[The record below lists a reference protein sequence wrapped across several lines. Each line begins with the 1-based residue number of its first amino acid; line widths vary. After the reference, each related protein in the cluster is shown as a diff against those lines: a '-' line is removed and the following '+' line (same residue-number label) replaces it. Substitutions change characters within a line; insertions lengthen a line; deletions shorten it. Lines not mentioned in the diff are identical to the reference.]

1 MARTK
6 VRQMSRSTLEQE
18 ILLNRITN
26 RIRNSLE
33 LQEILTTTA
42 REIRS
47 FLASDRVK
55 VYRFEADG
63 SGEVIA
69 ESINGDNLPSMLGLR
84 FPPGDIPQSAR
95 EMFLKARQRVI
106 VDVELKHQTLN
117 RLDCPETGKTL
128 AVEDISY
135 RPVDPCHAEYLKAMG
150 ARSSLT
156 VPILHQNH
164 LWGLLVSH
172 HSQPKRFSARELKMV
187 QLLVDQLSI
196 AIAQSFLLSQARQ
209 QARDEAVV
217 NQITSLLHSPLE
229 LNEIRKAVLEQTVK
243 HLHGSGGRLYLA
255 AEFGDRPALLYTCG
269 QQPTDL
275 DLELSPF
282 WQQIMGFDH
291 QGDQAKTANHPRQL
305 GIFENIYS
313 QNYSSIDSNVSSFLV
328 PHLYA
333 ISDISKEPQLKS
345 VSANLVAASIRSFLA
360 VPLQYRQQ
368 CIGCLTVFR
377 SPIQTEILWAGRC
390 SSDARHDRP
399 RQSFAAWKE
408 IKTGEAQKWTS
419 EEQKLAQSLGTHLY
433 MAAMQRRVEAM
444 IRHQASHDPLTGL
457 PNRLL
462 FNERLSLA
470 LASAHQ
476 NGEMLAV
483 IFLDLDRFKN
493 VNDTLGH
500 PVGDLLLQSVSR
512 RLSKCLRVGD
522 SIARWGGDEFTVLLY
537 NINTPEEATKI
548 CQLIIQSLSSPF
560 DFEGLELYTKA
571 SLGIALAPYDGED
584 AETLLKNADAAMYKA
599 KQKGRNNYQFYTRA
613 IGSKVSEDLN
623 LENHLYKAIKKT
635 EFVLHYQPQINLNTG
650 KIVGMEALIRWD
662 HPERGL
668 ISPDR
673 FIPLAEET
681 GLICQIDEWVM
692 RTACL
697 QNREWQLRGLPPM
710 RIAVNLSARQFLQP
724 HTVQI
729 IAEILSE
736 TKLNPEYLEIEITES
751 IAMTDVSFTLSVLQ
765 QLKDMG
771 IHISLDD
778 FGTGYSSLWS
788 LKSFPLNNLKIDKSF
803 VADLVTGSSGATIVK
818 LAIGLGQG
826 LNLQVIAEG
835 VETAEQLAFLHSHQ
849 CDIGQGYFF
858 SKPIPA
864 AAITQVCLE
873 NQRGNKQELLF

>member
-1 MARTK
+1 MTRTK
-6 VRQMSRSTLEQE
+6 VRQMSRSTLKQE

-47 FLASDRVK
+47 FLESDRVK

-84 FPPGDIPQSAR
+84 FPAGDIPHSAR

-106 VDVELKHQTLN
+106 VDVELKHQTIN

-135 RPVDPCHAEYLKAMG
+135 SPVDPCHAEYLKAMG

-156 VPILHQNH
+156 LPILHQNH

-172 HSQPKRFSARELKMV
+172 HSQPKRFSDRELKMV

-196 AIAQSFLLSQARQ
+196 AIAQSFLLTQARQ
-209 QARDEAVV
+209 QARDEAVI

-229 LNEIRKAVLEQTVK
+229 LNEIRKSVLEQTVK
-243 HLHGSGGRLYLA
+243 HLRGSGGRLYIA

-269 QQPTDL
+269 QQPGDIN
-275 DLELSPF
+275 LELSPF
-282 WQQIMGFDH
+282 WQQIMGRANQD
-291 QGDQAKTANHPRQL
+291 DRVPTANYTSQL

-313 QNYSSIDSNVSSFLV
+313 QHYSSIDNNISSFIV
-328 PHLYA
+328 PHLYP
-333 ISDISKEPQLKS
+333 ISDISKEPQLQS
-345 VSANLVAASIRSFLA
+345 VSANLLAASIRSFLA

-368 CIGCLTVFR
+368 CIGCLTIFR
-377 SPIQTEILWAGRC
+377 SPIETEILWAGRC
-390 SSDARHDRP
+390 SSDTRHDRP

-512 RLSKCLRVGD
+512 RLTNCLRVGD
-522 SIARWGGDEFTVLLY
+522 SMARWGGDEFTVLLY
-537 NINTPEEATKI
+537 NIKSPEEATKI

-560 DFEGLELYTKA
+560 DFEGLELYIKA

-584 AETLLKNADAAMYKA
+584 AETLLKNADAAMYRA
-599 KQKGRNNYQFYTRA
+599 KQKGRNNYQFYTQA

-623 LENHLYKAIKKT
+623 LENHLYKALNKS

-650 KIVGMEALIRWD
+650 KIVGMEALIRWE

-668 ISPDR
+668 IPPDR

-697 QNREWQLRGLPPM
+697 QNRAWQLLGLPPM

-724 HTVQI
+724 HTVQT

-751 IAMTDVSFTLSVLQ
+751 IAMTDVSFTVSVLQ
-765 QLKDMG
+765 QLQDMG

-788 LKSFPLNNLKIDKSF
+788 LKNFPLNNLKIDKSF

-818 LAIGLGQG
+818 LAIALGQG

-835 VETAEQLAFLHSHQ
+835 VETAEQLAFLRSHQ

-864 AAITQVCLE
+864 AAITQLCLE
-873 NQRGNKQELLF
+873 NQSGK

>member
-1 MARTK
+1 MVPRK

-47 FLASDRVK
+47 FLGSDRVK

-69 ESINGDNLPSMLGLR
+69 ESLNGDNLSSMLGLR
-84 FPPGDIPQSAR
+84 FPAGDIPDSAR
-95 EMFLKARQRVI
+95 EMFVKARQRVI
-106 VDVELKHQTLN
+106 VDVGLKHQTIN

-128 AVEDISY
+128 AVEDIRYS
-135 RPVDPCHAEYLKAMG
+135 PVDPCHAEYLEAMG

-156 VPILHQNH
+156 VPILHRNQ
-164 LWGLLVSH
+164 LWGLLACH
-172 HSQPKRFSARELKMV
+172 HSKPKRFSDRELNMV

-209 QARDEAVV
+209 QARDEATI

-229 LNEIRKAVLEQTVK
+229 LNEIRQSVLEQTVQ
-243 HLHGSGGRLYLA
+243 HLGGSGGRLYIA

-269 QQPTDL
+269 QQPLDA
-275 DLELSPF
+275 DLELSSF
-282 WQQIMGFDH
+282 WQQIMGFANQD
-291 QGDQAKTANHPRQL
+291 DREKTADNTSQL
-305 GIFENIYS
+305 GIFQNLYS
-313 QNYSSIDSNVSSFLV
+313 QHYSSIDTNISNLTV

-333 ISDISKEPQLKS
+333 ISDISQEPQLKS
-345 VSANLVAASIRSFLA
+345 LSVNFLAASIASILA

-377 SPIQTEILWAGRC
+377 SAVETEILWAGR
-390 SSDARHDRP
+390 SGSDARSDRP

-408 IKTGEAQKWTS
+408 TKIGESKKWS
-419 EEQKLAQSLGTHLY
+419 SDELKLAKSLGTHLY

-444 IRHQASHDPLTGL
+444 IRHQASHDQLTGL
-457 PNRLL
+457 ANRLL

-470 LASAHQ
+470 LANAHQ
-476 NGEMLAV
+476 NAEMLAV

-500 PVGDLLLQSVSR
+500 PVGDLLLQGVSR
-512 RLSKCLRVGD
+512 RLTNCLRVGD

-537 NINTPEEATKI
+537 NINSPEEATLI
-548 CQLIIQSLSSPF
+548 CQKIIQSLSSPF
-560 DFEGLELYTKA
+560 DLDGLELYTKA

-599 KQKGRNNYQFYTRA
+599 KQRGRNNYQFYTRA
-613 IGSKVSEDLN
+613 IGSKVSEELN
-623 LENHLYKAIKKT
+623 LENQLYKALKKS

-650 KIVGMEALIRWD
+650 KIVGMEALVRWQ

-668 ISPDR
+668 IFPDR

-681 GLICQIDEWVM
+681 GFICQIDEWVM
-692 RTACL
+692 RAACL
-697 QNREWQLRGLPPM
+697 QNREWQLLGLPPM
-710 RIAVNLSARQFLQP
+710 RIAVNLSCRQFLQP
-724 HTVQI
+724 NTVQT

-736 TKLNPEYLEIEITES
+736 TELNPEYLEIEITET
-751 IAMTDVSFTLSVLQ
+751 IAMTDVNFTVSVLQ
-765 QLKDMG
+765 HLQEMG

-788 LKSFPLNNLKIDKSF
+788 LKNLPLNNLKIDKSF
-803 VADLVTGSSGATIVK
+803 VADLQEGSSGATIVK
-818 LAIGLGQG
+818 VAIALGQG

-835 VETAEQLAFLHSHQ
+835 VETAEQLAFLQSLH
-849 CDIGQGYFF
+849 CEIGQGYFF
-858 SKPIPA
+858 NKPIPA
-864 AAITQVCLE
+864 AAATQLCL
-873 NQRGNKQELLF
+873 QSRSGNKQKLIF

>member
-1 MARTK
+1 MTRTK
-6 VRQMSRSTLEQE
+6 ARQMSRSTLQQE

-47 FLASDRVK
+47 FLDSDRVK

-69 ESINGDNLPSMLGLR
+69 ESINGDNLSSMLGLR
-84 FPPGDIPQSAR
+84 FPSGDIPQSAR

-106 VDVELKHQTLN
+106 VDVELKHQTIN

-128 AVEDISY
+128 AVEDITYS
-135 RPVDPCHAEYLKAMG
+135 PVDPCHAEYLKAMG

-156 VPILHQNH
+156 VPIVHQNQ

-172 HSQPKRFSARELKMV
+172 HSQPKRFSDRELKMV

-209 QARDEAVV
+209 QARDEAVI

-269 QQPTDL
+269 QQPADI

-282 WQQIMGFDH
+282 WQQIMGRANEDDRA
-291 QGDQAKTANHPRQL
+291 QTANHTSQL
-305 GIFENIYS
+305 GIVENLYS
-313 QNYSSIDSNVSSFLV
+313 QHYNSIDSNIPNFLV

-345 VSANLVAASIRSFLA
+345 VSANLVAASIRSILA

-377 SPIQTEILWAGRC
+377 SPIETEILWAGCC
-390 SSDARHDRP
+390 SSDARNDRP

-512 RLSKCLRVGD
+512 RLTDCLRVGD
-522 SIARWGGDEFTVLLY
+522 SMARWGGDEFTVLLY
-537 NINTPEEATKI
+537 NINSPEEATKI

-560 DFEGLELYTKA
+560 DFEGLELYIKA

-599 KQKGRNNYQFYTRA
+599 KQKGRNNYQFYTQA

-623 LENHLYKAIKKT
+623 LENHLYKALKNS
-635 EFVLHYQPQINLNTG
+635 EFVLHYQPQINLKTG
-650 KIVGMEALIRWD
+650 KIVGMEALIRWE

-681 GLICQIDEWVM
+681 GLICPIDEWVM

-697 QNREWQLRGLPPM
+697 QNRAWQLLGLPPM
-710 RIAVNLSARQFLQP
+710 RIAVNLSARQFLQA
-724 HTVQI
+724 HTVQT

-751 IAMTDVSFTLSVLQ
+751 IAMTDVSFTVSVLQ
-765 QLKDMG
+765 QLQDMG

-788 LKSFPLNNLKIDKSF
+788 LKNFPLNHLKIDKSF

-818 LAIGLGQG
+818 LAIALGQG

-835 VETAEQLAFLHSHQ
+835 VETAEQLAFLQSHH
-849 CDIGQGYFF
+849 CDLGQGYFF

-864 AAITQVCLE
+864 AAITQLCLE
-873 NQRGNKQELLF
+873 NQSGK

>member
-6 VRQMSRSTLEQE
+6 VRQMLRSTLEQE

-47 FLASDRVK
+47 FLGTDRVK
-55 VYRFEADG
+55 VYRFGADG

-69 ESINGDNLPSMLGLR
+69 ESTNGDSLPSLLGLR
-84 FPPGDIPQSAR
+84 FPASDIPNSSR
-95 EMFLKARQRVI
+95 EMLLKARQRVI
-106 VDVELKHQTLN
+106 VDVELKYQTIN

-128 AVEDISY
+128 AVEDIRY
-135 RPVDPCHAEYLKAMG
+135 CPVESCHAEYLKALG
-150 ARSSLT
+150 ALSSLT
-156 VPILHQNH
+156 VPILHQNQ

-172 HSQPKRFSARELKMV
+172 HSQPKRFSDRELKMV

-196 AIAQSFLLSQARQ
+196 AIAQSFLLSQAKA
-209 QARDEAVV
+209 QAHDEAVV
-217 NQITSLLHSPLE
+217 NQISSLLHSPLE
-229 LNEIRKAVLEQTVK
+229 LTEIRQAVLEQTVK
-243 HLHGSGGRLYLA
+243 HLRGSGGRLYIA
-255 AEFGDRPALLYTCG
+255 AEFGDLPAKLYTCG
-269 QQPTDL
+269 QQPTDI

-282 WQQIMGFDH
+282 WQQIMGCANQD
-291 QGDQAKTANHPRQL
+291 DRAKTADNTSQL
-305 GIFENIYS
+305 GIFQSLYS
-313 QNYSSIDSNVSSFLV
+313 QHYSSIDKNISSLIV

-333 ISDISKEPQLKS
+333 ISDISKEPELKS
-345 VSANLVAASIRSFLA
+345 LSANFIAADLRSFLA

-377 SPIQTEILWAGRC
+377 SAIETEILWAGRT
-390 SSDARHDRP
+390 SSDARIDRP

-408 IKTGEAQKWTS
+408 IKTAQAQQWS
-419 EEQKLAQSLGTHLY
+419 SDEQKLAKSLGTHLY

-444 IRHQASHDPLTGL
+444 IRHQASHDQLTGL

-470 LASAHQ
+470 LANAHQ
-476 NGEMLAV
+476 NAEMLAV

-500 PVGDLLLQSVSR
+500 PAGDLLLQGVSR
-512 RLSKCLRVGD
+512 RLTNCLRVGD

-537 NINTPEEATKI
+537 NINSPDEATKI
-548 CQLIIQSLSSPF
+548 CKLIIQSLSSPF
-560 DFEGLELYTKA
+560 DFDGLELYTKA

-613 IGSKVSEDLN
+613 IGSKVSEELN
-623 LENHLYKAIKKT
+623 LENHLYRALKKS

-650 KIVGMEALIRWD
+650 QIVGMEALIRWQ

-668 ISPDR
+668 IAPDR

-681 GLICQIDEWVM
+681 GLICQMDEWVM

-697 QNREWQLRGLPPM
+697 QNRAWQLLGLPPM

-724 HTVQI
+724 NTVQT

-736 TKLNPEYLEIEITES
+736 TELNPEYLEIEITES
-751 IAMTDVSFTLSVLQ
+751 IAMTDVNFTVSVLRQLQ
-765 QLKDMG
+765 QMG

-788 LKSFPLNNLKIDKSF
+788 LKNFPLNNLKIDKSF
-803 VADLVTGSSGATIVK
+803 VADLQEGSSGATIVK
-818 LAIGLGQG
+818 LAIALGQG

-835 VETAEQLAFLHSHQ
+835 VETAEQLAFLQSLH
-849 CDIGQGYFF
+849 CDMGQGYFF
-858 SKPIPA
+858 SKPIPVA
-864 AAITQVCLE
+864 AATQLCLE
-873 NQRGNKQELLF
+873 NQPGEIRSLT

>member
-1 MARTK
+1 MVPRK
-6 VRQMSRSTLEQE
+6 VRQMSRSTLEPE

-47 FLASDRVK
+47 FLGSDRVK

-69 ESINGDNLPSMLGLR
+69 ESLNGDNLSSMLGLR
-84 FPPGDIPQSAR
+84 FPAGDIPDSAR
-95 EMFLKARQRVI
+95 EMFVKARQRVI
-106 VDVELKHQTLN
+106 VDVGLKHQTIN

-128 AVEDISY
+128 AVEDIRYS
-135 RPVDPCHAEYLKAMG
+135 PVDPCHAEYLEAMG

-156 VPILHQNH
+156 MPILHRNQ
-164 LWGLLVSH
+164 LWGLLACH
-172 HSQPKRFSARELKMV
+172 HSKPKRFSDRELNMV

-209 QARDEAVV
+209 QARDEAAI

-229 LNEIRKAVLEQTVK
+229 INEIRQLVIEQTVK
-243 HLHGSGGRLYLA
+243 HLRGSGGRLYIA

-269 QQPTDL
+269 QQPLDA
-275 DLELSPF
+275 DLELSSF
-282 WQQIMGFDH
+282 WQQIMGFANQD
-291 QGDQAKTANHPRQL
+291 DREKTADNTSQL
-305 GIFENIYS
+305 GIFQNLYS
-313 QNYSSIDSNVSSFLV
+313 QHYSSIDTNISNLTV

-333 ISDISKEPQLKS
+333 ISDISQEPQLKS
-345 VSANLVAASIRSFLA
+345 LSANFLAASIESILA

-377 SPIQTEILWAGRC
+377 GAVETEILWAGR
-390 SSDARHDRP
+390 SGSDARSDRP

-408 IKTGEAQKWTS
+408 TKIGEAKKWS
-419 EEQKLAQSLGTHLY
+419 SDELKLAKSLGTHLY

-444 IRHQASHDPLTGL
+444 IRHQASHDQLTGL
-457 PNRLL
+457 ANRLL

-470 LASAHQ
+470 LANAHQ
-476 NGEMLAV
+476 NAEMLAV

-500 PVGDLLLQSVSR
+500 PIGDLLLQGVSR
-512 RLSKCLRVGD
+512 RLTNCLRVGD

-537 NINTPEEATKI
+537 NINSPEEATLI
-548 CQLIIQSLSSPF
+548 CQKIIQSLSSPF
-560 DFEGLELYTKA
+560 DFDGVELYTKA

-599 KQKGRNNYQFYTRA
+599 KQRGRNNYQFYTQA
-613 IGSKVSEDLN
+613 IGSKVSEELN
-623 LENHLYKAIKKT
+623 LENQLYKALKKS

-650 KIVGMEALIRWD
+650 KIVGMEALVRWQ

-668 ISPDR
+668 IFPDR

-681 GLICQIDEWVM
+681 GFICQIDEWVM
-692 RTACL
+692 RAACL
-697 QNREWQLRGLPPM
+697 QNREWQLLGLPPM
-710 RIAVNLSARQFLQP
+710 RIAVNLSCRQFLQP
-724 HTVQI
+724 NTVQT

-736 TKLNPEYLEIEITES
+736 TELNPEYLEIEITET
-751 IAMTDVSFTLSVLQ
+751 IAMTDVNFTVSVLQ
-765 QLKDMG
+765 HLQEMG

-788 LKSFPLNNLKIDKSF
+788 LKNLPLNNLKIDKSF
-803 VADLVTGSSGATIVK
+803 VADLQEGSSGATIVK
-818 LAIGLGQG
+818 VAIALGQG

-835 VETAEQLAFLHSHQ
+835 VETAEQLAFLQSLH
-849 CDIGQGYFF
+849 CEIGQGYFF

-864 AAITQVCLE
+864 AAATQLCLE
-873 NQRGNKQELLF
+873 SRSGNKKELIF

>member
-6 VRQMSRSTLEQE
+6 LRQMSRSTLEQE

-42 REIRS
+42 LEIRS
-47 FLASDRVK
+47 FLESDRVK

-69 ESINGDNLPSMLGLR
+69 ESINGDKLPSMLGLR
-84 FPPGDIPQSAR
+84 FPPGDIPNSAR

-106 VDVELKHQTLN
+106 VDVELQHQTIN

-172 HSQPKRFSARELKMV
+172 HSQPKRFSDRELKMV

-209 QARDEAVV
+209 QARDEAVI

-243 HLHGSGGRLYLA
+243 HLRGSGGRLYIA

-269 QQPTDL
+269 QQPADI

-282 WQQIMGFDH
+282 WQQIMGRANQDDPA
-291 QGDQAKTANHPRQL
+291 QTANHTSQL
-305 GIFENIYS
+305 GMFENLYS
-313 QNYSSIDSNVSSFLV
+313 QHYSSIDTNISSFLV

-345 VSANLVAASIRSFLA
+345 VSANLFAASIRSFLA

-377 SPIQTEILWAGRC
+377 SPIKTEILWAGRC
-390 SSDARHDRP
+390 SSDARNDRP

-512 RLSKCLRVGD
+512 RLTNCLRVGD
-522 SIARWGGDEFTVLLY
+522 SMARWGGDEFTVLLY
-537 NINTPEEATKI
+537 NINSPEEATKI
-548 CQLIIQSLSSPF
+548 CQLIIQSLSGPF
-560 DFEGLELYTKA
+560 DFEGLELYIKA

-599 KQKGRNNYQFYTRA
+599 KQKGRNNYQFYTQA

-623 LENHLYKAIKKT
+623 LENHLYKALKKS
-635 EFVLHYQPQINLNTG
+635 EFVLYYQPQINLNTG
-650 KIVGMEALIRWD
+650 KIVGMEALIRWE

-668 ISPDR
+668 IPPDR

-697 QNREWQLRGLPPM
+697 QNRAWQLLGLPPM

-724 HTVQI
+724 HTVQT

-751 IAMTDVSFTLSVLQ
+751 IAMTDVSFTVSVLQ
-765 QLKDMG
+765 QLQDMG

-788 LKSFPLNNLKIDKSF
+788 LKNFPLNNLKIDKSF
-803 VADLVTGSSGATIVK
+803 VADLVTGSNGATIVK
-818 LAIGLGQG
+818 LAIALGQG

-835 VETAEQLAFLHSHQ
+835 VETAEQLAFLHSHK
-849 CDIGQGYFF
+849 CDMGQGYFF

-864 AAITQVCLE
+864 AAITQLCLE
-873 NQRGNKQELLF
+873 NHSGKKISNLN

>member
-1 MARTK
+1 MTRTK
-6 VRQMSRSTLEQE
+6 VTQMSRSTLEQE

-47 FLASDRVK
+47 FLESDRVK
-55 VYRFEADG
+55 VYRFETDG

-84 FPPGDIPQSAR
+84 FPAGDIPQSAR

-106 VDVELKHQTLN
+106 VDVELQHQTIN

-128 AVEDISY
+128 AVEDITY

-172 HSQPKRFSARELKMV
+172 HSQPKRFSDRELKMV

-209 QARDEAVV
+209 QARDEAVI

-243 HLHGSGGRLYLA
+243 HLRGSGGRLYIA

-269 QQPTDL
+269 QQPADI

-282 WQQIMGFDH
+282 WQQIMWRANQDDPA
-291 QGDQAKTANHPRQL
+291 QTANHKTQL
-305 GIFENIYS
+305 GIFENLYS
-313 QNYSSIDSNVSSFLV
+313 QHYSSIDTNISSFLV

-390 SSDARHDRP
+390 SSDTRNDRP

-408 IKTGEAQKWTS
+408 IKTGEAQKWSS

-512 RLSKCLRVGD
+512 RLTNCLRVGD
-522 SIARWGGDEFTVLLY
+522 SMARWGGDEFTVLLY

-548 CQLIIQSLSSPF
+548 CKLIIQSLSSPF
-560 DFEGLELYTKA
+560 DFEGLELYIKA

-584 AETLLKNADAAMYKA
+584 AETLLKNADAAMYRA
-599 KQKGRNNYQFYTRA
+599 KQKGRNNYQFYTQA

-623 LENHLYKAIKKT
+623 LENYLYKALKKS

-650 KIVGMEALIRWD
+650 KIVGMEALIRWE

-668 ISPDR
+668 IPPDR

-697 QNREWQLRGLPPM
+697 QNRAWQLLGLPPM

-751 IAMTDVSFTLSVLQ
+751 IAMTDVSFTVSVLQ
-765 QLKDMG
+765 QLQDMG
-771 IHISLDD
+771 INISLDD

-788 LKSFPLNNLKIDKSF
+788 LKNFPLNNLKIDKSF

-818 LAIGLGQG
+818 LAIALGQG

-835 VETAEQLAFLHSHQ
+835 VETAEQLAFLRSHK
-849 CDIGQGYFF
+849 CDMGQGYFF

-864 AAITQVCLE
+864 AAITQLFLE
-873 NQRGNKQELLF
+873 N

>member
-1 MARTK
+1 MAPRK
-6 VRQMSRSTLEQE
+6 VIQMSRSTLEQE

-47 FLASDRVK
+47 FLGSDRVK

-69 ESINGDNLPSMLGLR
+69 ESLNGDNLSSMLGLR
-84 FPPGDIPQSAR
+84 FPAGDIPDSAR
-95 EMFLKARQRVI
+95 EMFVKARQRVI
-106 VDVELKHQTLN
+106 VDVGLKHQTIN

-128 AVEDISY
+128 AVEDIRYS
-135 RPVDPCHAEYLKAMG
+135 PVDPCHGEYLEAMG

-156 VPILHQNH
+156 VPILHRNQ
-164 LWGLLVSH
+164 LWGLLACH
-172 HSQPKRFSARELKMV
+172 HSKPKRFSDRELNMV

-217 NQITSLLHSPLE
+217 NQISSLLHSPLE
-229 LNEIRKAVLEQTVK
+229 LNEIRQSVLEQTVQ
-243 HLHGSGGRLYLA
+243 HLGGSGGRLYIA

-269 QQPTDL
+269 QQPLDA
-275 DLELSPF
+275 DLELSSF
-282 WQQIMGFDH
+282 WQQIMGFANQD
-291 QGDQAKTANHPRQL
+291 DREKTADNTSQL
-305 GIFENIYS
+305 GIFQNLYS
-313 QNYSSIDSNVSSFLV
+313 QHYSSIDTNISNLTV

-333 ISDISKEPQLKS
+333 ISDISQEPQLKS
-345 VSANLVAASIRSFLA
+345 LSVNFLAASIASILA

-377 SPIQTEILWAGRC
+377 SAVETEILWAGR
-390 SSDARHDRP
+390 SGSDALSDRP

-408 IKTGEAQKWTS
+408 TKIGEAKKWS
-419 EEQKLAQSLGTHLY
+419 NDELKLAKSLGTHLY
-433 MAAMQRRVEAM
+433 MAVMQRRVEAI
-444 IRHQASHDPLTGL
+444 IRHQASHDQLTGL
-457 PNRLL
+457 ANRLL

-470 LASAHQ
+470 LANAHQ
-476 NGEMLAV
+476 NAEMLAV

-500 PVGDLLLQSVSR
+500 PVGDLLLQGVSR
-512 RLSKCLRVGD
+512 RLTNCLRVGD

-537 NINTPEEATKI
+537 NINSPEEATLI
-548 CQLIIQSLSSPF
+548 CQKIIQSLSSPF
-560 DFEGLELYTKA
+560 DLDGLELYTKA

-599 KQKGRNNYQFYTRA
+599 KQRGRNNYQFYTRA
-613 IGSKVSEDLN
+613 IGSKVSEELN
-623 LENHLYKAIKKT
+623 LENQLYKALKKS

-650 KIVGMEALIRWD
+650 KIVGMEALVRWQ

-668 ISPDR
+668 IFPDR

-681 GLICQIDEWVM
+681 GFICQIDEWVM
-692 RTACL
+692 RAACL
-697 QNREWQLRGLPPM
+697 QNREWQLLGLPPM
-710 RIAVNLSARQFLQP
+710 RIAVNLSCRQFLQP
-724 HTVQI
+724 NTVQT

-736 TKLNPEYLEIEITES
+736 TELNPEYLEIEITET
-751 IAMTDVSFTLSVLQ
+751 IAMTDVNFTVSVLQ
-765 QLKDMG
+765 QLQEMG

-788 LKSFPLNNLKIDKSF
+788 LKNLPLNNLKIDKSF
-803 VADLVTGSSGATIVK
+803 VADLQEGSSGATIVK
-818 LAIGLGQG
+818 VAIALGQG

-835 VETAEQLAFLHSHQ
+835 VETAEQLAFLQSLH
-849 CDIGQGYFF
+849 CEIGQGYFF

-864 AAITQVCLE
+864 AAATQLCL
-873 NQRGNKQELLF
+873 QSRSGNKKELIF

>member
-1 MARTK
+1 MAPRK
-6 VRQMSRSTLEQE
+6 VIQMSRSTLEQE

-47 FLASDRVK
+47 FLGSDRVK

-69 ESINGDNLPSMLGLR
+69 ESLNGDNLSSMLGLR
-84 FPPGDIPQSAR
+84 FPAGDIPDSAR
-95 EMFLKARQRVI
+95 EMFVKARQRVI
-106 VDVELKHQTLN
+106 VDVGLKHQTIN

-128 AVEDISY
+128 AVEDIRYS
-135 RPVDPCHAEYLKAMG
+135 PVDPCHGEYLEAMG

-156 VPILHQNH
+156 MPILHRNQ
-164 LWGLLVSH
+164 LWGLLACH
-172 HSQPKRFSARELKMV
+172 HSKPKRFSDRELNMV

-217 NQITSLLHSPLE
+217 NQISSLLHSPLE
-229 LNEIRKAVLEQTVK
+229 LNEIRQSVLEQTVQ
-243 HLHGSGGRLYLA
+243 HLGGSGGRLYIA

-269 QQPTDL
+269 QQPLDA
-275 DLELSPF
+275 DLELSSF
-282 WQQIMGFDH
+282 WQQIMGFANQD
-291 QGDQAKTANHPRQL
+291 DREKTADNTSQL
-305 GIFENIYS
+305 GIFQNLYS
-313 QNYSSIDSNVSSFLV
+313 QHYSSIDTNISNLTV

-333 ISDISKEPQLKS
+333 ISDISQEPQLKS
-345 VSANLVAASIRSFLA
+345 LSVNFLAASIASILA

-377 SPIQTEILWAGRC
+377 SAVETEILWAGR
-390 SSDARHDRP
+390 SGSDALSDRP

-408 IKTGEAQKWTS
+408 TKIGEAKKWS
-419 EEQKLAQSLGTHLY
+419 NDELKLAKSLGTHLY
-433 MAAMQRRVEAM
+433 MAVMQRRVEAI
-444 IRHQASHDPLTGL
+444 IRHQASHDQLTGL
-457 PNRLL
+457 ANRLL

-470 LASAHQ
+470 LANAHQ
-476 NGEMLAV
+476 NAEMLAV

-500 PVGDLLLQSVSR
+500 PVGDLLLQGVSR
-512 RLSKCLRVGD
+512 RLTNCLRVGD

-537 NINTPEEATKI
+537 NINSPEEATLI
-548 CQLIIQSLSSPF
+548 CQKIIQSLSSPF
-560 DFEGLELYTKA
+560 DLDGLELYTKA

-599 KQKGRNNYQFYTRA
+599 KQRGRNNYQFYTRA
-613 IGSKVSEDLN
+613 IGSKVSEELN
-623 LENHLYKAIKKT
+623 LENQLYKALKKS

-650 KIVGMEALIRWD
+650 KIVGMEALVRWQ

-668 ISPDR
+668 IFPDR

-681 GLICQIDEWVM
+681 GFICQIDEWVM
-692 RTACL
+692 RAACL
-697 QNREWQLRGLPPM
+697 QNREWQLLGLPPM
-710 RIAVNLSARQFLQP
+710 RIAVNLSCRQFLQP
-724 HTVQI
+724 NTVQT

-736 TKLNPEYLEIEITES
+736 TELNPEYLEIEITET
-751 IAMTDVSFTLSVLQ
+751 IAMTDVNFTVSVLQ
-765 QLKDMG
+765 QLQEMG

-788 LKSFPLNNLKIDKSF
+788 LKNLPLNNLKIDKSF
-803 VADLVTGSSGATIVK
+803 VADLQEGSSGATIVK
-818 LAIGLGQG
+818 VAIALGQG

-835 VETAEQLAFLHSHQ
+835 VETAEQLAFLQSLH
-849 CDIGQGYFF
+849 CEIGQGYFF

-864 AAITQVCLE
+864 AAATQLCLE
-873 NQRGNKQELLF
+873 SRSGNKKELIF

>member
-47 FLASDRVK
+47 FLGSDRVK

-69 ESINGDNLPSMLGLR
+69 ESLNGDNLSSMLGLR
-84 FPPGDIPQSAR
+84 FPAGDIPNSAR

-106 VDVELKHQTLN
+106 VDVELKHQTIN
-117 RLDCPETGKTL
+117 RLDSLETGKTL

-156 VPILHQNH
+156 VPILHQNQ

-172 HSQPKRFSARELKMV
+172 HSQPKRFSDREMKMV

-209 QARDEAVV
+209 QARDEAVI

-229 LNEIRKAVLEQTVK
+229 LNEIRQAVLEQTVQ
-243 HLHGSGGRLYLA
+243 HLRGSGGRLYIA

-269 QQPTDL
+269 QQPADA
-275 DLELSPF
+275 DIELSSF
-282 WQQIMGFDH
+282 WQHIMGFANEDER
-291 QGDQAKTANHPRQL
+291 AKIADNTSQL
-305 GIFENIYS
+305 GIFQNLYS
-313 QNYSSIDSNVSSFLV
+313 QHYSSIDTNISNLIV

-333 ISDISKEPQLKS
+333 ISDISKEAELKFL
-345 VSANLVAASIRSFLA
+345 SANFLAASIASILA

-377 SPIQTEILWAGRC
+377 SPIETEILWAGHS
-390 SSDARHDRP
+390 SSDARSDRP

-408 IKTGEAQKWTS
+408 IKIGEAQKWS
-419 EEQKLAQSLGTHLY
+419 GEEQKLAKSLGTHLY

-444 IRHQASHDPLTGL
+444 IRHQASHDQLTGL

-476 NGEMLAV
+476 NAEMLAV

-500 PVGDLLLQSVSR
+500 PVGDLLLQGVSR
-512 RLSKCLRVGD
+512 RLTNCLRPGD
-522 SIARWGGDEFTVLLY
+522 SIARWGGDEFTVLLH
-537 NINTPEEATKI
+537 NINSPEDATKI
-548 CQLIIQSLSSPF
+548 CQRIIQSLSTPF

-599 KQKGRNNYQFYTRA
+599 KQKGRNNYQFYTQA
-613 IGSKVSEDLN
+613 IGSKVSEELN
-623 LENHLYKAIKKT
+623 LENQLYKALKKS

-650 KIVGMEALIRWD
+650 QIVGMEALIRWQ

-668 ISPDR
+668 IAPDR

-681 GLICQIDEWVM
+681 GLICQMDEWVM

-697 QNREWQLRGLPPM
+697 QNRAWQLLGLPPM
-710 RIAVNLSARQFLQP
+710 RIAVNLSGRQFLQAN
-724 HTVQI
+724 TVQT

-736 TKLNPEYLEIEITES
+736 TELNPEYLEIEITET
-751 IAMTDVSFTLSVLQ
+751 IAMTDVNFTVSVLQ
-765 QLKDMG
+765 QLQQMG

-788 LKSFPLNNLKIDKSF
+788 LKNFPLNNLKIDKSF
-803 VADLVTGSSGATIVK
+803 VADLQEGSSGATIVK
-818 LAIGLGQG
+818 LAIALGQG

-835 VETAEQLAFLHSHQ
+835 VETAEQLAFLQSLH
-849 CDIGQGYFF
+849 CEMGQGYFF
-858 SKPIPA
+858 SKPISA
-864 AAITQVCLE
+864 AAATQLCLE
-873 NQRGNKQELLF
+873 SRSGNKKELIF

>member
-1 MARTK
+1 
-6 VRQMSRSTLEQE
+6 MSRSTLEPE

-47 FLASDRVK
+47 FLGSDRVK

-69 ESINGDNLPSMLGLR
+69 ESLNGDNLSSMLGLR
-84 FPPGDIPQSAR
+84 FPAGDIPDSAR
-95 EMFLKARQRVI
+95 EMFVKARQRVI
-106 VDVELKHQTLN
+106 VDVGLKHQTIN

-128 AVEDISY
+128 AVEDIRYS
-135 RPVDPCHAEYLKAMG
+135 PVDPCHAEYLEAMG

-156 VPILHQNH
+156 VPILHRNQ
-164 LWGLLVSH
+164 LWGLLACH
-172 HSQPKRFSARELKMV
+172 HSKPKRFSDRELNMV

-209 QARDEAVV
+209 QARDEAAI

-229 LNEIRKAVLEQTVK
+229 INEIQQSVIEQTVK
-243 HLHGSGGRLYLA
+243 HLRGSGGRLYIA

-269 QQPTDL
+269 QQPLDA
-275 DLELSPF
+275 DLELSSF
-282 WQQIMGFDH
+282 WQQIMGFANQD
-291 QGDQAKTANHPRQL
+291 DREKTADNTSQL
-305 GIFENIYS
+305 GIFQNLYS
-313 QNYSSIDSNVSSFLV
+313 QHYSSIDTNISNLTV

-333 ISDISKEPQLKS
+333 ISDISQEPQLKS
-345 VSANLVAASIRSFLA
+345 LSANFLAASIESILA

-377 SPIQTEILWAGRC
+377 GAVETEILWAGR
-390 SSDARHDRP
+390 SGSDARSDRP

-408 IKTGEAQKWTS
+408 TKIGEAKKWS
-419 EEQKLAQSLGTHLY
+419 SDELKLAKSLGTHLY

-444 IRHQASHDPLTGL
+444 IRHQASHDQLTGL
-457 PNRLL
+457 ANRLL

-470 LASAHQ
+470 LANAHQ
-476 NGEMLAV
+476 NAEMLAV

-500 PVGDLLLQSVSR
+500 PVGDLLLQGVSR
-512 RLSKCLRVGD
+512 RLTNCLRVGD

-537 NINTPEEATKI
+537 NINSPEEATLI
-548 CQLIIQSLSSPF
+548 CQKIIQSLSSPF
-560 DFEGLELYTKA
+560 DFDGVELYTKA

-599 KQKGRNNYQFYTRA
+599 KQRGRNNYQFYTQA
-613 IGSKVSEDLN
+613 IGSKVSEELN
-623 LENHLYKAIKKT
+623 LENQLYKALKKS

-650 KIVGMEALIRWD
+650 KIVGMEALVRWQ

-668 ISPDR
+668 IFPDR

-681 GLICQIDEWVM
+681 GFICQIDEWVM
-692 RTACL
+692 RAACL
-697 QNREWQLRGLPPM
+697 QNREWQLLGLPPM
-710 RIAVNLSARQFLQP
+710 RIAVNLSCRQFLQP
-724 HTVQI
+724 NTVQT

-736 TKLNPEYLEIEITES
+736 TELNPEYLEVEITET
-751 IAMTDVSFTLSVLQ
+751 IAMTDVNFTVSVLQ
-765 QLKDMG
+765 HLQEMG

-788 LKSFPLNNLKIDKSF
+788 LKNLPLNNLKIDKSF
-803 VADLVTGSSGATIVK
+803 VADLQEGSSGATIVK
-818 LAIGLGQG
+818 VAIALGQG

-835 VETAEQLAFLHSHQ
+835 VETAEQLAFLQSLH
-849 CDIGQGYFF
+849 CEIGQGYFF

-864 AAITQVCLE
+864 AAATQLCLE
-873 NQRGNKQELLF
+873 SRSGNKKELIF

>member
-1 MARTK
+1 
-6 VRQMSRSTLEQE
+6 MSRSTLEPE

-47 FLASDRVK
+47 FLGSDRVK

-69 ESINGDNLPSMLGLR
+69 ESLNGDNLSSMLGLR
-84 FPPGDIPQSAR
+84 FPAGDIPDSAR
-95 EMFLKARQRVI
+95 EMFVKARQRVI
-106 VDVELKHQTLN
+106 VDVGLKHQTIN

-128 AVEDISY
+128 AVEDIRYS
-135 RPVDPCHAEYLKAMG
+135 PVDPCHAEYLEAMG

-156 VPILHQNH
+156 MPILHRNQ
-164 LWGLLVSH
+164 LWGLLACH
-172 HSQPKRFSARELKMV
+172 HSKPKRFSDRELNMV

-209 QARDEAVV
+209 QARDEAAI

-229 LNEIRKAVLEQTVK
+229 INEIQQSVIEQTVK
-243 HLHGSGGRLYLA
+243 HLRGSGGRLYIA

-269 QQPTDL
+269 QQPLDA
-275 DLELSPF
+275 DLELSSF
-282 WQQIMGFDH
+282 WQQIMGFANQD
-291 QGDQAKTANHPRQL
+291 DREKTADNTSQL
-305 GIFENIYS
+305 GIFQNLYS
-313 QNYSSIDSNVSSFLV
+313 QHYSSIDTNISNLTV

-333 ISDISKEPQLKS
+333 ISDISQEPQLKS
-345 VSANLVAASIRSFLA
+345 LSANFLAASIESILA

-377 SPIQTEILWAGRC
+377 GAVETEILWAGR
-390 SSDARHDRP
+390 SGSDARSDRP

-408 IKTGEAQKWTS
+408 TKIGEAKKWS
-419 EEQKLAQSLGTHLY
+419 SDELKLAKSLGTHLY

-444 IRHQASHDPLTGL
+444 IRHQASHDQLTGL
-457 PNRLL
+457 ANRLL

-470 LASAHQ
+470 LANAHQ
-476 NGEMLAV
+476 NAEMLAV

-500 PVGDLLLQSVSR
+500 PIGDLLLQGVSR
-512 RLSKCLRVGD
+512 RLTNCLRVGD

-537 NINTPEEATKI
+537 NINSPEEATLI
-548 CQLIIQSLSSPF
+548 CQKIIQSLSSPF
-560 DFEGLELYTKA
+560 DFDGVELYTKA

-599 KQKGRNNYQFYTRA
+599 KQRGRNNYQFYTQA
-613 IGSKVSEDLN
+613 IGSKVSEELN
-623 LENHLYKAIKKT
+623 LENQLYKALKKS

-650 KIVGMEALIRWD
+650 KIVGMEALVRWQ

-668 ISPDR
+668 IFPDR

-681 GLICQIDEWVM
+681 GFICQIDEWVM
-692 RTACL
+692 RAACL
-697 QNREWQLRGLPPM
+697 QNREWQLLGLPPM
-710 RIAVNLSARQFLQP
+710 RIAVNLSCRQFLQP
-724 HTVQI
+724 NTVQT

-736 TKLNPEYLEIEITES
+736 TELNPEYLEVEITET
-751 IAMTDVSFTLSVLQ
+751 IAMTDVNFTVSVLQ
-765 QLKDMG
+765 HLQEMG

-788 LKSFPLNNLKIDKSF
+788 LKNLPLNNLKIDKSF
-803 VADLVTGSSGATIVK
+803 VADLQEGSSGATIVK
-818 LAIGLGQG
+818 VAIALGQG

-835 VETAEQLAFLHSHQ
+835 VETAEQLAFLQSLH
-849 CDIGQGYFF
+849 CEIGQGYFF

-864 AAITQVCLE
+864 AAATQLCLE
-873 NQRGNKQELLF
+873 SRSGNKKELIF

>member
-1 MARTK
+1 
-6 VRQMSRSTLEQE
+6 MSRSTLEPE

-47 FLASDRVK
+47 FLGSDRVK

-69 ESINGDNLPSMLGLR
+69 ESLNGDNLSSMLGLR
-84 FPPGDIPQSAR
+84 FPAGDIPDSAR
-95 EMFLKARQRVI
+95 EMFVKARQRVI
-106 VDVELKHQTLN
+106 VDVGLKHQTIN

-128 AVEDISY
+128 AVEDIRYS
-135 RPVDPCHAEYLKAMG
+135 PVDPCHAEYLEAMG

-156 VPILHQNH
+156 VPILHRNQ
-164 LWGLLVSH
+164 LWGLLACH
-172 HSQPKRFSARELKMV
+172 HSKPKRFSDRELNMV

-209 QARDEAVV
+209 QARDEAAI

-229 LNEIRKAVLEQTVK
+229 INEIQQSVIEQTVK
-243 HLHGSGGRLYLA
+243 HLRGSGGRLYIA

-269 QQPTDL
+269 QQPLDA
-275 DLELSPF
+275 DLELSSF
-282 WQQIMGFDH
+282 WQQIMGFANQD
-291 QGDQAKTANHPRQL
+291 DREKTADNTSQL
-305 GIFENIYS
+305 GIFQNLYS
-313 QNYSSIDSNVSSFLV
+313 QHYSSIDTNISNLTV

-333 ISDISKEPQLKS
+333 ISDISQEPQLKS
-345 VSANLVAASIRSFLA
+345 LSANFLAASIESILA

-377 SPIQTEILWAGRC
+377 GAVETEILWAGR
-390 SSDARHDRP
+390 SGSDARSDRP

-408 IKTGEAQKWTS
+408 TKIGEAKKWS
-419 EEQKLAQSLGTHLY
+419 SDELKLAKSLGTHLY

-444 IRHQASHDPLTGL
+444 IRHQASHDQLTGL
-457 PNRLL
+457 ANRLL

-470 LASAHQ
+470 LANAHQ
-476 NGEMLAV
+476 NAEMLAV

-500 PVGDLLLQSVSR
+500 PIGDLLLQGVSR
-512 RLSKCLRVGD
+512 RLTNCLRVGD

-537 NINTPEEATKI
+537 NINSPEEATLI
-548 CQLIIQSLSSPF
+548 CQKIIQSLSSPF
-560 DFEGLELYTKA
+560 DFDGVELYTKA

-599 KQKGRNNYQFYTRA
+599 KQRGRNNYQFYTQA
-613 IGSKVSEDLN
+613 IGSKVSEELN
-623 LENHLYKAIKKT
+623 LENQLYKALKKS

-650 KIVGMEALIRWD
+650 KIVGMEALVRWQ

-668 ISPDR
+668 IFPDR

-681 GLICQIDEWVM
+681 GFICQIDEWVM
-692 RTACL
+692 RAACL
-697 QNREWQLRGLPPM
+697 QNREWQLLGLPPM
-710 RIAVNLSARQFLQP
+710 RIAVNLSCRQFLQP
-724 HTVQI
+724 NTVQT

-736 TKLNPEYLEIEITES
+736 TELNPEYLEIEITET
-751 IAMTDVSFTLSVLQ
+751 IAMADVKFTVSVLQ
-765 QLKDMG
+765 HLQEMG

-788 LKSFPLNNLKIDKSF
+788 LKNLPLNNLKIDKSF
-803 VADLVTGSSGATIVK
+803 VADLQEGSSGATIVK
-818 LAIGLGQG
+818 VAIALGQG

-835 VETAEQLAFLHSHQ
+835 VETAEQLAFLQSLH
-849 CDIGQGYFF
+849 CEIGQGYFF

-864 AAITQVCLE
+864 AAATQLCLE
-873 NQRGNKQELLF
+873 SRSGNKKELIF

>member
-1 MARTK
+1 MTRTK

-47 FLASDRVK
+47 FLESDRVK

-69 ESINGDNLPSMLGLR
+69 ESINGHNLSSMLGLR
-84 FPPGDIPQSAR
+84 FPSGDIPNSAR

-106 VDVELKHQTLN
+106 VDVELKHQTIN

-135 RPVDPCHAEYLKAMG
+135 SPVDPCHAEYLKAMG

-156 VPILHQNH
+156 VPIVHQNH

-172 HSQPKRFSARELKMV
+172 HSQPKRFSDRELKMV

-209 QARDEAVV
+209 QARDEAVI

-269 QQPTDL
+269 QQPADI

-282 WQQIMGFDH
+282 WQQIMGLDN
-291 QGDQAKTANHPRQL
+291 QGDRTQTAHHTSPL
-305 GIFENIYS
+305 DIFENLYS
-313 QNYSSIDSNVSSFLV
+313 QHYSSIDSNVSSFIV

-333 ISDISKEPQLKS
+333 IADISKEPQLKS

-377 SPIQTEILWAGRC
+377 SPIETEILWAGRC
-390 SSDARHDRP
+390 SSDARNDRP

-476 NGEMLAV
+476 NAEMLAV

-500 PVGDLLLQSVSR
+500 QVGDLLLQSVSR
-512 RLSKCLRVGD
+512 RLTNCLRVGD
-522 SIARWGGDEFTVLLY
+522 SMARWGGDEFTVLLY
-537 NINTPEEATKI
+537 NINSPDEATKI

-560 DFEGLELYTKA
+560 DFEGLELYIKA

-623 LENHLYKAIKKT
+623 LENHLYKALKKS
-635 EFVLHYQPQINLNTG
+635 EFVLHYQPQINLKTG
-650 KIVGMEALIRWD
+650 KIVGMEALIRWE

-697 QNREWQLRGLPPM
+697 QNRAWQLLGLPPM

-724 HTVQI
+724 HTVQT

-751 IAMTDVSFTLSVLQ
+751 IAMTDVSFTVSVLQ
-765 QLKDMG
+765 QLQDMG
-771 IHISLDD
+771 IHIALDD

-788 LKSFPLNNLKIDKSF
+788 LKNFPLNNLKIDKSF

-818 LAIGLGQG
+818 LAIALGQG

-849 CDIGQGYFF
+849 CDMGQGYFF

-864 AAITQVCLE
+864 AAITQLCLE
-873 NQRGNKQELLF
+873 NQSGI

>member
-1 MARTK
+1 MTRSK

-47 FLASDRVK
+47 FLGSDRVK
-55 VYRFEADG
+55 VYRFDTDG

-69 ESINGDNLPSMLGLR
+69 ESINGDNLPSLLGLR
-84 FPPGDIPQSAR
+84 FPAGDIPDSAR
-95 EMFLKARQRVI
+95 EMFVKARQRVI
-106 VDVELKHQTLN
+106 IDVGLKHQTIN
-117 RLDCPETGKTL
+117 RLDCPETGTTL
-128 AVEDISY
+128 AVEDIRYS
-135 RPVDPCHAEYLKAMG
+135 PVDSCHAEYLKAMG

-156 VPILHQNH
+156 VPILHQNQ
-164 LWGLLVSH
+164 LWGLLACH
-172 HSQPKRFSARELKMV
+172 HSQPKRFSDRELNMV

-217 NQITSLLHSPLE
+217 NQISSLLHSPLE
-229 LNEIRKAVLEQTVK
+229 LTEIRQSVLEQTVK
-243 HLHGSGGRLYLA
+243 HLGGSGGRLYIA

-269 QQPTDL
+269 QQPPDA
-275 DLELSPF
+275 DLELSSF
-282 WQQIMGFDH
+282 WQQIMGFDNK
-291 QGDQAKTANHPRQL
+291 DDRAKTADNTSQL
-305 GIFENIYS
+305 GIFQNLYS
-313 QNYSSIDSNVSSFLV
+313 QHYSSIDPNISSLIV

-333 ISDISKEPQLKS
+333 ISDISQEPQLKS
-345 VSANLVAASIRSFLA
+345 LSANFLKADLPSFLA

-377 SPIQTEILWAGRC
+377 SPIETEILWAGRC
-390 SSDARHDRP
+390 GSDARSDRP

-408 IKTGEAQKWTS
+408 IKTAEAQKWS
-419 EEQKLAQSLGTHLY
+419 SDEQKLAKSLGTHLY

-444 IRHQASHDPLTGL
+444 IRHQASHDQLTGL
-457 PNRLL
+457 ANRLL
-462 FNERLSLA
+462 FNERLCLA

-476 NGEMLAV
+476 NAEMLAV

-500 PVGDLLLQSVSR
+500 AVGDLLLQGVSR
-512 RLSKCLRVGD
+512 RLTNCLRVGD
-522 SIARWGGDEFTVLLY
+522 SIARWGGDEFTVLLH
-537 NINTPEEATKI
+537 NINSPEDATKI
-548 CQLIIQSLSSPF
+548 CQLIIQSLSTPF
-560 DFEGLELYTKA
+560 DFDGVELYTKA

-613 IGSKVSEDLN
+613 IGNQVSEELN
-623 LENHLYKAIKKT
+623 LENQLYKALKKS
-635 EFVLHYQPQINLNTG
+635 EFVLHYQPQINLKTG
-650 KIVGMEALIRWD
+650 KIVGMEALVRWQ

-668 ISPDR
+668 IAPDR

-692 RTACL
+692 RAACL
-697 QNREWQLRGLPPM
+697 QNRAWQLMGLPPV
-710 RIAVNLSARQFLQP
+710 RIAVNLSGRQFLQAN
-724 HTVQI
+724 TVQT
-729 IAEILSE
+729 IAEVLSE
-736 TKLNPEYLEIEITES
+736 TELNPEYLEIEITET
-751 IAMTDVSFTLSVLQ
+751 IAMTDVNFTVSILQ
-765 QLKDMG
+765 QLQLMG

-788 LKSFPLNNLKIDKSF
+788 LKNLPLNNLKIDKSF
-803 VADLVTGSSGATIVK
+803 VADLQDGSNGATIVK
-818 LAIGLGQG
+818 VAIALGQG

-835 VETAEQLAFLHSHQ
+835 VETAEQLAFLQSLH
-849 CDIGQGYFF
+849 CEMGQGYLF
-858 SKPIPA
+858 SKPISA
-864 AAITQVCLE
+864 AAATQLCLE
-873 NQRGNKQELLF
+873 SRSGNTKELIF

>member
-1 MARTK
+1 MAPRK

-47 FLASDRVK
+47 FLGSDRVK

-69 ESINGDNLPSMLGLR
+69 ESLNGDNLSSMLGLR
-84 FPPGDIPQSAR
+84 FPAGDIPDSAR
-95 EMFLKARQRVI
+95 EMFVKARQRVI
-106 VDVELKHQTLN
+106 VDVGLKHQTIN

-128 AVEDISY
+128 AVEDIRYS
-135 RPVDPCHAEYLKAMG
+135 PVDPCHAEYLEAMG

-156 VPILHQNH
+156 VPILHRNQ
-164 LWGLLVSH
+164 LWGLLACH
-172 HSQPKRFSARELKMV
+172 HSKPKRFSDRELNMV

-209 QARDEAVV
+209 QARDEATI

-229 LNEIRKAVLEQTVK
+229 LNEIRQSVLEQTVQ
-243 HLHGSGGRLYLA
+243 HLGGSGGRLYIA

-269 QQPTDL
+269 QQPLDA
-275 DLELSPF
+275 DLELSSF
-282 WQQIMGFDH
+282 WQQIMGFANQD
-291 QGDQAKTANHPRQL
+291 DREKTADNTSQL
-305 GIFENIYS
+305 GIFQNLYS
-313 QNYSSIDSNVSSFLV
+313 QHYSSIDTNISNLTV

-333 ISDISKEPQLKS
+333 ISDISQEPQLKS
-345 VSANLVAASIRSFLA
+345 LSVNFLAASIASILA

-377 SPIQTEILWAGRC
+377 SAVETEILWAGR
-390 SSDARHDRP
+390 SGSDARSDRP

-408 IKTGEAQKWTS
+408 TKIGESKKWS
-419 EEQKLAQSLGTHLY
+419 SDELKLAKSLGTHLY
-433 MAAMQRRVEAM
+433 MAVMQRRVEAI
-444 IRHQASHDPLTGL
+444 IRHQASHDQLTGL
-457 PNRLL
+457 ANRLL

-470 LASAHQ
+470 LANAHQ
-476 NGEMLAV
+476 NAEMLAV

-500 PVGDLLLQSVSR
+500 PVGDLLLQGVSR
-512 RLSKCLRVGD
+512 RLTNCLRVGD

-537 NINTPEEATKI
+537 NINSHEEATLI
-548 CQLIIQSLSSPF
+548 CQKIIQSLSSPF
-560 DFEGLELYTKA
+560 DLDGLELYTKA

-599 KQKGRNNYQFYTRA
+599 KQRGRNNYQFYTRA
-613 IGSKVSEDLN
+613 IGSKVSEELN
-623 LENHLYKAIKKT
+623 LENQLYKALKKS

-650 KIVGMEALIRWD
+650 KIVGMEALVRWQ

-668 ISPDR
+668 IFPDR

-681 GLICQIDEWVM
+681 GFICQIDEWVM
-692 RTACL
+692 RAACL
-697 QNREWQLRGLPPM
+697 QNREWQLLGLPPM
-710 RIAVNLSARQFLQP
+710 RIAVNLSCRQFLQP
-724 HTVQI
+724 NTVQT

-736 TKLNPEYLEIEITES
+736 TELNPEYLEIEITET
-751 IAMTDVSFTLSVLQ
+751 IAMTDVNFTVSVLQ
-765 QLKDMG
+765 QLQEMG

-788 LKSFPLNNLKIDKSF
+788 LKNLPLNNLKIDKSF
-803 VADLVTGSSGATIVK
+803 VADLQEGSSGATIVK
-818 LAIGLGQG
+818 VAIALGQG

-835 VETAEQLAFLHSHQ
+835 VETAEQLAFLQSLH
-849 CDIGQGYFF
+849 CEIGQGYFF

-864 AAITQVCLE
+864 AAATQLCLE
-873 NQRGNKQELLF
+873 SRSGNKKELIF